1 VKRKH
6 LRTTLIVTGL
16 ALLAGACSILY
27 GRELLRLVRN
37 KTELLQLI
45 TDKTD
50 KLRSIFQRHQADAG
64 PHEEESQPVVL
75 TTPSVMDVPTTQAY
89 VCRMQSR
96 RHIEI
101 RALNEGYLEE
111 IPVQEGQAVHAGD
124 RLYGIYPV
132 LYRTKLEAEKAELRL
147 AEINLQ
153 NTEQL
158 AGRGFVSDPE
168 LARAKAERDR
178 ATANVDRATAEVGF
192 TSIVAPF
199 DGIVGRQLMQQGSL
213 IEVGDTLTT
222 MSDNAVIW
230 AYFNVPEADYLRFKS
245 LQGATDTESP
255 RRLELSDATIQI
267 RLANGQIFGSNAA
280 TTLTIESE
288 FNRETGNIEFRADF
302 PNAEGLLRH
311 GETGTLLI
319 NQKLSGALVIP
330 QRATFEILDRRYV
343 FVVDKNDVAHQR
355 EINVARELEDIYVLK
370 GGLSAG
376 ERFVLE
382 GARQVHD
389 GQHLER
395 TETRSAKD
403 AVKKLKFDAQ

>member
-1 VKRKH
+1 
-6 LRTTLIVTGL
+6 
-16 ALLAGACSILY
+16 
-27 GRELLRLVRN
+27 
-37 KTELLQLI
+37 
-45 TDKTD
+45 
-50 KLRSIFQRHQADAG
+50 
-64 PHEEESQPVVL
+64 
-75 TTPSVMDVPTTQAY
+75 MDVPTTQDY

-111 IPVQEGQAVHAGD
+111 ITIQEGQTVRAGE
-124 RLYGIYPV
+124 RLYNLYPI
-132 LYRTKLEAEKAELRL
+132 LYQTKLEAEKAELRV

-153 NTEQL
+153 NTSKL
-158 AGRGFVSDPE
+158 AEKGFLSAPE
-168 LARAKAERDR
+168 LARVTAERDR
-178 ATANVDRATAEVGF
+178 ARANVDRATAEAGF
-192 TSIVAPF
+192 TSIAAPF
-199 DGIVGRQLMQQGSL
+199 DGIVGHQLMQQGSL
-213 IEVGDTLTT
+213 VEAGDVLTT
-222 MSDNAVIW
+222 MSDNAVMW
-230 AYFNVPEADYLRFKS
+230 VYFNVPEADYLRFKS
-245 LQGATDTESP
+245 LPGASDPESP
-255 RRLELSDATIQI
+255 RRLELSGATIQI
-267 RLANGQIFGSNAA
+267 RLANGQIFDNNAA
-280 TTLTIESE
+280 STLTIESE

-302 PNAEGLLRH
+302 PNPQGLLRH

-319 NQKLSGALVIP
+319 NQKLAGALVIP

-343 FVVDKNDVAHQR
+343 FVVDKDDIAHQR
-355 EINVARELEDIYVLK
+355 EITVARELEDIYVLK

>member
-1 VKRKH
+1 
-6 LRTTLIVTGL
+6 
-16 ALLAGACSILY
+16 
-27 GRELLRLVRN
+27 
-37 KTELLQLI
+37 
-45 TDKTD
+45 
-50 KLRSIFQRHQADAG
+50 
-64 PHEEESQPVVL
+64 
-75 TTPSVMDVPTTQAY
+75 MDVPTTQDY

-101 RALNEGYLEE
+101 RALNEGYLEA
-111 IPVQEGQAVHAGD
+111 ITIQEGQTVRAGE
-124 RLYGIYPV
+124 RLYELYPI
-132 LYRTKLEAEKAELRL
+132 LYQTKLEAEKAELRVN
-147 AEINLQ
+147 EINLQ
-153 NTEQL
+153 NTQQL
-158 AGRGFVSDPE
+158 AEKGFLSAPE
-168 LARAKAERDR
+168 LARVTAERDR
-178 ATANVDRATAEVGF
+178 AKANVDRATAEAGF

-199 DGIVGRQLMQQGSL
+199 DGIVGHQLMQQGSL
-213 IEVGDTLTT
+213 VEAGDVLTT
-222 MSDNAVIW
+222 MSDNAVMW
-230 AYFNVPEADYLRFKS
+230 VYFNVPEADYLRFKS
-245 LQGATDTESP
+245 LAGASDPESP
-255 RRLELSDATIQI
+255 RRLELPGATIQI
-267 RLANGQIFGSNAA
+267 RLANGQIFDNNAA

-302 PNAEGLLRH
+302 PNPKGLLRH

-343 FVVDKNDVAHQR
+343 FVVDKDDIAHQR

-370 GGLSAG
+370 DGLKAG

-403 AVKKLKFDAQ
+403 SVKQLKFDAQ

>member
-1 VKRKH
+1 MKLQQH
-6 LRTTLIVTGL
+6 LRATLIVIGL
-16 ALLAGACSILY
+16 GLLASACST
-27 GRELLRLVRN
+27 
-37 KTELLQLI
+37 K
-45 TDKTD
+45 
-50 KLRSIFQRHQADAG
+50 QAEAG
-64 PHEEESQPVVL
+64 EQKEEPQPVVL
-75 TTPSVMDVPTTQAY
+75 TTPSVMSVPITRSY
-89 VCRMQSR
+89 VSRMQSR

-111 IPVQEGQAVHAGD
+111 IPIQEGQAVRAGD
-124 RLYGIYPV
+124 RLYGLYPV

-147 AEINLQ
+147 TEINLQ

-158 AGRGFVSDPE
+158 AGRGFVSAPE
-168 LARAKAERDR
+168 LARATAERDK
-178 ATANVDRATAEVGF
+178 AKANVDRATAEVGF

-213 IEVGDTLTT
+213 IEEGDTLTT
-222 MSDNAVIW
+222 LSDNAVIW

-245 LQGATDTESP
+245 LRGATDNESP
-255 RRLELSDATIQI
+255 RRLDLPGATIQL
-267 RLANGQIFGSNAA
+267 RLANGQIFDKNAA

-302 PNAEGLLRH
+302 PNPEGLLRH

-343 FVVDKNDVAHQR
+343 FVVDEKDVAHQR
-355 EINVARELEDIYVLK
+355 EITVASELEDIFVLK
-370 GGLSAG
+370 GGLKAS

-382 GARQVHD
+382 GARQIHD

-395 TETRSAKD
+395 TQALPPKEALKD
-403 AVKKLKFDAQ
+403 LKFRAE

>member
-1 VKRKH
+1 
-6 LRTTLIVTGL
+6 
-16 ALLAGACSILY
+16 
-27 GRELLRLVRN
+27 
-37 KTELLQLI
+37 
-45 TDKTD
+45 
-50 KLRSIFQRHQADAG
+50 
-64 PHEEESQPVVL
+64 
-75 TTPSVMDVPTTQAY
+75 
-89 VCRMQSR
+89 MQSR

-111 IPVQEGQAVHAGD
+111 IPVQEGQAVRAGE
-124 RLYGIYPV
+124 RLYELYPV

-158 AGRGFVSDPE
+158 AGRGFVSAPE
-168 LARAKAERDR
+168 LARATAERDR
-178 ATANVDRATAEVGF
+178 AKAKVDRATAEVGF

-222 MSDNAVIW
+222 MSDNAVMW

-245 LQGATDTESP
+245 LRGATDTESP
-255 RRLELSDATIQI
+255 RRLELPGATIQL
-267 RLANGQIFGSNAA
+267 RLANGQIFDKNAA

-302 PNAEGLLRH
+302 PNPEGLLRH
-311 GETGTLLI
+311 GQTGTLLI

-343 FVVDKNDVAHQR
+343 FVVDEKGVAHQR
-355 EINVARELEDIYVLK
+355 EITVARELEDIYVIK
-370 GGLSAG
+370 GGLKAG
-376 ERFVLE
+376 EKFVLE
-382 GARQVHD
+382 GVRQVHD
-389 GQHLER
+389 GEHLER
-395 TETRSAKD
+395 TETRPPKE
-403 AVKKLKFDAQ
+403 AVKNLKYNAE